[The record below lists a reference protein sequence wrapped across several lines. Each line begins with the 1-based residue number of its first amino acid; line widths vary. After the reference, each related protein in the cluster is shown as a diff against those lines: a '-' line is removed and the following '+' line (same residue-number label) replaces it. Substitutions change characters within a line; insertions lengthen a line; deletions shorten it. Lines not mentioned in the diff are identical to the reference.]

1 MPLTDHM
8 ALAEPEIKKQFDDLF
23 AFAKKEGAVEEGNR
37 AHYSQRFA
45 GNPFDTRREIDM
57 LIAGAKYRDLG
68 LDAVHIVV
76 RDLPGYP
83 GIEKAGDTDYPE
95 SWI

>member
-1 MPLTDHM
+1 
-8 ALAEPEIKKQFDDLF
+8 
-23 AFAKKEGAVEEGNR
+23 
-37 AHYSQRFA
+37 
-45 GNPFDTRREIDM
+45 M

-83 GIEKAGDTDYPE
+83 GVEEKSGSEYPE